1 MVKIDTVDLTS
12 GSIFQHLRRLAIPAA
27 LGMLFHTLYNIVDV
41 YFAGMI
47 STSAQAGLSLGYLVY
62 FFIAAFGF
70 GISAAMAGL
79 LGNALGRKDQNV
91 NKIAFNGLV
100 FAAFISVIL
109 IVFGWSVGYRML
121 SVVSEPGL
129 YSNLAHRYYF
139 WLIMS
144 LPAFLIA
151 YACNGILQAQG
162 NTISMQ
168 KAMVFA
174 FFLNLILTGHLFD

>member
-109 IVFGWSVGYRML
+109 IEYGWSV
-121 SVVSEPGL
+121 
-129 YSNLAHRYYF
+129 
-139 WLIMS
+139 
-144 LPAFLIA
+144 
-151 YACNGILQAQG
+151 
-162 NTISMQ
+162 
-168 KAMVFA
+168 
-174 FFLNLILTGHLFD
+174 